1 MITGINH
8 ITLSVRD
15 LEESINFY
23 TNVLDFRLLAKWMK
37 GAYLSVGDIWLALIL
52 DQKVRESPIP
62 EYTHIGLTVSIED
75 FPILSQ
81 RIQQS
86 GSKIWQENKSE
97 GASLYFLDPNDH
109 KLEIHASDLKT
120 RIKSAKA
127 SPWEGL
133 EFFI

>member
-1 MITGINH
+1 MITGVNH
-8 ITLSVRD
+8 ITLSVRN
-15 LEESINFY
+15 LEESIAFY
-23 TNVLDFRLLAKWMK
+23 TNVLDFRLLAKWTK
-37 GAYLSVGDIWLALIL
+37 GAYLSTGDIWLALIL

-86 GSKIWQENKSE
+86 EAKIWQENKSE

-109 KLEIHASDLKT
+109 KLEIHASDLNT
-120 RIKSAKA
+120 RIKTAKA

-133 EFFI
+133 EFFV

>member
-8 ITLSVRD
+8 ITLSVID
-15 LEESINFY
+15 LEESINLY
-23 TNVLDFRLLAKWMK
+23 TNVLDFRLLAKWIK
-37 GAYLSVGDIWLALIL
+37 GAYLSVGDIWLVLIL

-62 EYTHIGLTVSIED
+62 EYTHIGLTVSIEN

-81 RIQQS
+81 RIKQS
-86 GSKIWQENKSE
+86 GAKIWQENKSE

-109 KLEIHASDLKT
+109 KLEIHASDLNT
-120 RIKSAKA
+120 RIKTAKA

>member
-1 MITGINH
+1 M
-8 ITLSVRD
+8 
-15 LEESINFY
+15 
-23 TNVLDFRLLAKWMK
+23 LDFRLLAKWMK

-52 DQKVRESPIP
+52 DEKVRESPIP

-86 GSKIWQENKSE
+86 GVKIWQKNKSE

-109 KLEIHASDLKT
+109 KLEIYASDLNT
-120 RIKSAKA
+120 RIKSART

>member
-8 ITLSVRD
+8 ITLSVRN

-23 TNVLDFRLLAKWMK
+23 TNVLAFRLLVKWM
-37 GAYLSVGDIWLALIL
+37 S
-52 DQKVRESPIP
+52 
-62 EYTHIGLTVSIED
+62 LTVSIED

-86 GSKIWQENKSE
+86 GAKIWQENKSE

-120 RIKSAKA
+120 RINSAKA

>member
-8 ITLSVRD
+8 ITLSVRN
-15 LEESINFY
+15 LEESISFY
-23 TNVLDFRLLAKWMK
+23 TNVLDFRLLAKWTK
-37 GAYLSVGDIWLALIL
+37 GAYLSAGDIWLALIL
-52 DQKVRESPIP
+52 DQKVRASPLP

-86 GSKIWQENKSE
+86 GTKIWQDNKSE
-97 GASLYFLDPNDH
+97 GDSLYFLDPNDH
-109 KLEIHASDLKT
+109 KLEIHASDLET
-120 RIKSAKA
+120 RIKTAKE

-133 EFFI
+133 EFFV

>member
-15 LEESINFY
+15 LEKSINFY
-23 TNVLDFRLLAKWMK
+23 TNVLDFRLLAKWIK
-37 GAYLSVGDIWLALIL
+37 GAYLSVGDIWLVLIL
-52 DQKVRESPIP
+52 DQKVRERPIP

-86 GSKIWQENKSE
+86 GAKIWQENKSE

-109 KLEIHASDLKT
+109 KLEIHASDLNT
-120 RIKSAKA
+120 RIKTAKA